1 MNGIVSQFDGAA
13 GLGVVVDADGREF
26 RFHCVEI
33 ADGTRMIDVGT
44 VVEFAMLPK
53 LGAYEAACLT
63 KR

>member
-1 MNGIVSQFDGAA
+1 MNGTVTQFDGAA
-13 GLGVVVDADGREF
+13 GLGVVTAEAGDEF

-33 ADGTRMIDVGT
+33 ADGTRTIDVGAR
-44 VVEFAMLPK
+44 VEFTLLAK

>member
-1 MNGIVSQFDGAA
+1 MNGTVTEFDGNA
-13 GLGVVVDADGREF
+13 GLGVVTAEGGGDF

-33 ADGTRMIDVGT
+33 ADGTRTIDVGAS
-44 VVEFAMLPK
+44 VEFTLLAK